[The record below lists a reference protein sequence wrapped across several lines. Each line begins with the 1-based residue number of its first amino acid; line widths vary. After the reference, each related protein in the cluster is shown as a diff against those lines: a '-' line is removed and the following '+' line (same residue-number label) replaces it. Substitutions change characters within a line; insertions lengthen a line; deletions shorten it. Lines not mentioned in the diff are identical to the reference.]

1 MYEALRQAP
10 TPTEYKAQEDGPWNG
25 TTARL
30 WQSSVSSQET
40 VWDDAKALEGVS
52 KNVFQRRI
60 DVNDM
65 DNFELKKNAN
75 PGWKYSYSSIGS
87 DDVLEIVNNSF
98 IGKKEA
104 FPAVPF
110 CEMLTG
116 GFLQIQEYKDRIYGD
131 TKFDH
136 ALNFWGPAKYA
147 MPGEKDQAKP
157 SFMLRR
163 RWDSLT
169 YPEGMGRIQ
178 GDQTN
183 LHWMSHVRSGATTD
197 VLRVFHRESDKTV
210 NISLYSFLASGDQN
224 DPATLS
230 EVMPGGKPL
239 FPTND
244 LEIEY
249 SQTFWKNEKLSLR
262 DCSSMRFYNFYKT
275 VPGMDKYNQV
285 VGFRTYT
292 QSATNAKGLKTD
304 RMTYSLCLQL
314 HQSGG
319 TQPSKTGFKCKVAP
333 KSVWDTTDGLTTPDF
348 IKPYQNANGTDHG
361 LLVIRR
367 LGSSGSGSKDKEM
380 VVEVRAYW
388 LGLMAEHGLDQAQDL
403 SFFQDSWTTHQL
415 KIKAPASFTPP
426 LSDPAGW
433 QVLVDDVRNCG
444 RPELVF
450 LVGGGISEYSIQIF
464 GFDDDGSLTERKI
477 ASVPAVPKVLPTSSW
492 WNLDFSKHRFAA
504 LCPSET
510 TPWTHDIIQVSQL
523 FHYGKTNA
531 LKVGTP
537 DKYIYFRTVRDPHPS
552 PFAFLAMRQNQRHVP
567 SLFFTARQT
576 RSALQHLH
584 RRPILTFFPSPVDQ
598 RRSSAAEGRYPTRM
612 ERASRTRRIPLA
624 IRRNRPPTHRDDPAD
639 PKKDDDPNKQ
649 PRDRLRPRNRRPAQ
663 GLRRRHGPQR

>member
-1 MYEALRQAP
+1 MWSGKKEKPKIVYARENRPQEMYEALRQAP
-10 TPTEYKAQEDGPWNG
+10 FPTEYKAQEDGPWNG
-25 TTARL
+25 ATARL
-30 WQSSVSSQET
+30 WQSSVTSQET

-52 KNVFQRRI
+52 QNVFQRRI

-75 PGWKYSYSSIGS
+75 PGWKYGFSSIGS
-87 DDVLEIVNNSF
+87 DDVLEIVNKSF

-104 FPAVPF
+104 FPAVPL
-110 CEMLTG
+110 CEILTG
-116 GFLQIQEYKDRIYGD
+116 GFLQIQEYKDQIYGD

-147 MPGEKDQAKP
+147 MPGEKDKAKP

-183 LHWMSHVRSGATTD
+183 LHWMSHIRNGITTD
-197 VLRVFHRESDKTV
+197 VLRIFHRESDKSV
-210 NISLYSFLASGDQN
+210 NISLYSFLAWGNQN
-224 DPATLS
+224 DPAALS
-230 EVMPGGKPL
+230 EVTPGGKPL
-239 FPTND
+239 FPTNN

-249 SQTFWKNEKLSLR
+249 TQTFWKNEKLSLR
-262 DCSSMRFYNFYKT
+262 DCGSMRFYSFYKI
-275 VPGMDKYNQV
+275 VPGVDNKYNQV

-292 QSATNAKGLKTD
+292 QSVTNAKGPKTD

-319 TQPSKTGFKCKVAP
+319 TQPTKTGFKCKVAP
-333 KSVWDTTDGLTTPDF
+333 KSVWDTSDGLTTPDF
-348 IKPYQNANGTDHG
+348 IKPYENANGKDHG

-367 LGSSGSGSKDKEM
+367 LGSSGTGQKEKEM

-388 LGLMAEHGLDQAQDL
+388 LELIAKHGLDQAQEL
-403 SFFQDSWTTHQL
+403 SLSEDSWTTHQL
-415 KIKAPASFTPP
+415 KIKAPANFTSP

-464 GFDDDGSLTERKI
+464 GFNDDGSLRERKI
-477 ASVPAVPKVLPTSSW
+477 ASVPAVPTVLPSYSW
-492 WNLDFSKHRFAA
+492 WNVDFSKHRFAA

-523 FHYGKTNA
+523 FHYGKANA

-537 DKYIYFRTVRDPHPS
+537 DKYIYFRTVRN
-552 PFAFLAMRQNQRHVP
+552 PF
-567 SLFFTARQT
+567 
-576 RSALQHLH
+576 
-584 RRPILTFFPSPVDQ
+584 IL
-598 RRSSAAEGRYPTRM
+598 
-612 ERASRTRRIPLA
+612 ASRFC
-624 IRRNRPPTHRDDPAD
+624 
-639 PKKDDDPNKQ
+639 
-649 PRDRLRPRNRRPAQ
+649 
-663 GLRRRHGPQR
+663 